1 MFLYAE
7 NNLFFFLSRERNYS
21 PFCKTGRPLTM
32 ATLFYR
38 SDFSAQLLF
47 NKHRIAKT
55 EKAISLL
62 HRLFIGGQHMLPS
75 R

>member
-32 ATLFYR
+32 ATLFLQIRFLR
-38 SDFSAQLLF
+38 S
-47 NKHRIAKT
+47 
-55 EKAISLL
+55 AI
-62 HRLFIGGQHMLPS
+62 I
-75 R
+75 

>member
-32 ATLFYR
+32 AALFLQIRFLR
-38 SDFSAQLLF
+38 S
-47 NKHRIAKT
+47 
-55 EKAISLL
+55 AI
-62 HRLFIGGQHMLPS
+62 I
-75 R
+75 